1 MTQFPED
8 PTPWKGR
15 SSDFFM
21 VHDNRRS
28 GEKVLNN
35 SQKEFL
41 LIYYP
46 DNVVNEVSMMEF
58 LHKQAKHHEASTRER
73 EEKKFFQQT
82 ELRGNMKK

>member
-1 MTQFPED
+1 VDLTQFPED
-8 PTPWKGR
+8 PRPWKGKQ
-15 SSDFFM
+15 SDFFII
-21 VHDNRRS
+21 HETRRS

-58 LHKQAKHHEASTRER
+58 LQK
-73 EEKKFFQQT
+73 
-82 ELRGNMKK
+82 